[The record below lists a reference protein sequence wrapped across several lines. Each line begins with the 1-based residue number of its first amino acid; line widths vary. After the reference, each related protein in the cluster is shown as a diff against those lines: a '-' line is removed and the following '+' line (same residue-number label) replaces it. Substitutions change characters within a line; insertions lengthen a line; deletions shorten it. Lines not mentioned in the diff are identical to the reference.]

1 LGNGTKPMIEDR
13 SPGDGISSRG
23 FTLIEMIIILGI
35 MAILLTIA
43 YPNFQ
48 RYYINGNLRSA
59 ARDIMGDISA
69 MKEGAMAHNVQL
81 SMILNKDA
89 NSYTIPRLPPGNPVE
104 LITKSPASFGQGV
117 QLTGTD
123 FETGN
128 TITFLTRGT
137 LSQGGNISLTNSR
150 GSTATITCNLSGRTY
165 VQFAM
170 Q

>member
-1 LGNGTKPMIEDR
+1 MIEDR
-13 SPGDGISSRG
+13 PPGDGMSSRG
-23 FTLIEMIIILGI
+23 FTLLEMIIILGI
-35 MAILLTIA
+35 MAIILTIA

-81 SMILNKDA
+81 SMIFDEPAA
-89 NSYTIPRLPPGNPVE
+89 NSYKIPRLPPDNNEG
-104 LITKSPASFGQGV
+104 LIVKSPASFGQGV
-117 QLTGTD
+117 QLTEAPFGA
-123 FETGN
+123 
-128 TITFLTRGT
+128 TITFLTRGM
-137 LSQGGNISLTNSR
+137 LSQDVNIVLKNSR

-165 VQFAM
+165 VQFDM

>member
-1 LGNGTKPMIEDR
+1 M
-13 SPGDGISSRG
+13 SSRG
-23 FTLIEMIIILGI
+23 FTLIEMIVILGI

-48 RYYINGNLRSA
+48 RYYINGKLRSA

-81 SMILNKDA
+81 SMTFDTGA
-89 NSYTIPRLPPGNPVE
+89 NSYTIPRLPPDGT
-104 LITKSPASFGQGV
+104 LIPKSPASFGQGV

-128 TITFLTRGT
+128 PITFLTRGT
-137 LSQGGNISLTNSR
+137 LSQGGNIYLTNSR
-150 GSTATITCNLSGRTY
+150 GSTAIIGCNLSGRTF
-165 VQFAM
+165 VEFDM
-170 Q
+170 R